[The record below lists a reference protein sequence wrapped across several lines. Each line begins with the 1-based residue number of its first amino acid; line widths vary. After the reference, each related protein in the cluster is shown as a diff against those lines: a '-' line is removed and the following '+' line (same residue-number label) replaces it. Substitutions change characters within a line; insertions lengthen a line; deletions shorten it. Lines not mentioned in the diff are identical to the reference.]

1 MVLDKLKGLFKPG
14 WLKPLW
20 NPSGSYVY
28 RAGGRTAA
36 AAQQE
41 KGFRYPAPGMDVS
54 SKVPTGPEDRL
65 YDITYYSRDTRRN
78 APTHKAALVTNP
90 EMAPQLALGEE
101 TVYAAAEETG
111 SGASGQKNPDVLRY
125 DPKGLRA
132 AMTATWDETHREIQ
146 RHMPTQLTRTAWQHE
161 QRDILAKCAAD
172 GTPPVPGRPK
182 KWGNRR
188 TDYVW

>member
-1 MVLDKLKGLFKPG
+1 MALEKLRGLFKPG

-36 AAQQE
+36 AAQQD
-41 KGFRYPAPGMDVS
+41 KGFRYPGPGMDPT

-65 YDITYYSRDTRRN
+65 YDITYYARDTRRN

-90 EMAPQLALGEE
+90 AMAPQLALGEE
-101 TVYAAAEETG
+101 GVYAPMAETG

-125 DPKGLRA
+125 DPRGLRA
-132 AMTATWDETHREIQ
+132 AMTATWEETHREVQ
-146 RHMPTQLTRTAWQHE
+146 RHMPSQLCRTAWQGE
-161 QRDILAKCAAD
+161 QADIIAKCEKD

-182 KWGNRR
+182 KWANRR